1 MVMCCVCVFSL
12 HQESHGMIL
21 DDKPLISEVVLSHLA
36 HLIIRSFVPIH
47 HPLKDKVISHF
58 PNCLQDSRGA
68 HIIHI
73 ETLLR

>member
-1 MVMCCVCVFSL
+1 MVMCCVGVFSF

-21 DDKPLISEVVLSHLA
+21 SDKPLISEVVLSHLA

-58 PNCLQDSRGA
+58 PNCLQGIRGA